1 MNKEYRKRFI
11 KKFFKNEKKLLIKAF
26 ILTFISAIIGVVYGY
41 LLGLTVDLITKQMM
55 VLAVLLILINTVINV
70 ADSLFFYRLGRLYL
84 DRVAN
89 NVVERINNVVFQ
101 KVGLL
106 PAVAFEKMSSG
117 EIINRVIN
125 DSQTI
130 ADSFKQSLKIIIY
143 LFTSILVF
151 IYILCNSLI
160 VALEI
165 VVYLLLFAWI
175 SKKYLP
181 NIENNQKE
189 INKEKDKVTGNVNEI
204 IRGIREVRAL
214 GIRKKTNE
222 IIKNQFRHVYHG
234 INRQNID
241 EKNYYAAISIL
252 NIGLEAIVFITCI
265 ILLILGKQS
274 FVFVMMISNYIYRF
288 MYMVD
293 EFSTL
298 STNYGKMKVSINRIG
313 EIIDNKLY
321 PDESFGEIDKTDIT
335 GKIEFKNVTFK
346 YSKDEKNVL
355 ENFNLVIPSGKLVAI
370 VGKSGQGKTTIF
382 NLLLKYFQPNSGVVL
397 IDDIPINDFT
407 EDAFNKNV
415 AIIRQDPF
423 IFNKTILENF
433 QIVRED
439 VSINTVRK
447 YCKIAQIDEY
457 IMSLPQKYDTLIG
470 EGGINLSGGQKQRLA
485 IARALLKGSKI
496 ILFDEATSAL
506 DNTNQAQIKTAIGDL
521 VADHTVVVI
530 AHRLSTIQDA
540 DLIFVVD
547 NGKIIDSGTH
557 KKLMKSCNVYQKL
570 YDKETLG

>member
-1 MNKEYRKRFI
+1 
-11 KKFFKNEKKLLIKAF
+11 
-26 ILTFISAIIGVVYGY
+26 
-41 LLGLTVDLITKQMM
+41 
-55 VLAVLLILINTVINV
+55 
-70 ADSLFFYRLGRLYL
+70 
-84 DRVAN
+84 
-89 NVVERINNVVFQ
+89 
-101 KVGLL
+101 
-106 PAVAFEKMSSG
+106 
-117 EIINRVIN
+117 
-125 DSQTI
+125 
-130 ADSFKQSLKIIIY
+130 
-143 LFTSILVF
+143 
-151 IYILCNSLI
+151 
-160 VALEI
+160 
-165 VVYLLLFAWI
+165 
-175 SKKYLP
+175 
-181 NIENNQKE
+181 
-189 INKEKDKVTGNVNEI
+189 
-204 IRGIREVRAL
+204 
-214 GIRKKTNE
+214 
-222 IIKNQFRHVYHG
+222 
-234 INRQNID
+234 
-241 EKNYYAAISIL
+241 
-252 NIGLEAIVFITCI
+252 
-265 ILLILGKQS
+265 
-274 FVFVMMISNYIYRF
+274 MMIDKDQELFLDYIKQLLYNT
-288 MYMVD
+288 D
-293 EFSTL
+293 EATL
-298 STNYGKMKVSINRIG
+298 CRDELSDDVTQLADGIEYLG
-313 EIIDNKLY
+313 E
-321 PDESFGEIDKTDIT
+321 EI
-335 GKIEFKNVTFK
+335 
-346 YSKDEKNVL
+346 KDEKNVL